1 MIREFGLSIKFRWS
15 GGGKKRFV
23 RGLGQAENKI
33 NWLSEVSDEQKTR
46 KNGFPRSRM
55 NRKRRKSTFGRA
67 RRVKNDKNSV
77 SAMAE
82 SLKMKKNAFRPWPK
96 NEKRQKQHFGH
107 GRS

>member
-15 GGGKKRFV
+15 GGGKKM
-23 RGLGQAENKI
+23 KK
-33 NWLSEVSDEQKTR
+33 WLSEGSDEQETR
-46 KNGFPRSRM
+46 KNGFLRPRM

-82 SLKMKKNAFRPWPK
+82 SLKMKKTAFRPRPK
-96 NEKRQKQHFGH
+96 LKKR
-107 GRS
+107 